1 MSVSSFPGFYRYER
15 RIMGITKQLERVRE
29 QLARS
34 EADEERNSAL
44 ITDLR
49 KQLQRKD
56 FDLELAQDKLR
67 EVKGQVERLTLR
79 IAEKAVISGSAQEEQ
94 EAQNRTLA
102 EKTALLL
109 EKEIQISKLEDTIT
123 ELRRTQELRMVPKT
137 QLQTVEDK
145 FTELQQVRAVPI

>member
-1 MSVSSFPGFYRYER
+1 
-15 RIMGITKQLERVRE
+15 MGITKQLERVRE

-44 ITDLR
+44 VTDLR

-67 EVKGQVERLTLR
+67 EVQGQVERLTIR
-79 IAEKAVISGSAQEEQ
+79 IAEKAVTSGSAQEEQ

-102 EKTALLL
+102 EKTTLLL
-109 EKEIQISKLEDTIT
+109 EKEIQISKLEDTVT
-123 ELRRTQELRMVPKT
+123 ELQRTQELRMVPKT

-145 FTELQQVRAVPI
+145 LAELQQVRYMPLEHRPGSAFKILSR

>member
-1 MSVSSFPGFYRYER
+1 
-15 RIMGITKQLERVRE
+15 MGITKQLERVRE

-44 ITDLR
+44 VTDLR

-67 EVKGQVERLTLR
+67 EVQGQVERLTIR
-79 IAEKAVISGSAQEEQ
+79 IAEKAVTSGSAQEEQ

-102 EKTALLL
+102 EKTTLLL
-109 EKEIQISKLEDTIT
+109 EKEIQISKLEDTVT

-137 QLQTVEDK
+137 QLQTMEDK
-145 FTELQQVRAVPI
+145 LAELQQVRHSLDLGMLSKKLRR